1 MIKARSAH
9 PAKDFYRTAA
19 FAVMA
24 SSLLLGC
31 AAEKAAVGTA
41 AGNAASAVPQQ
52 ALEPAT
58 AAAPPTLRLL
68 TQSQYAN
75 TIADIFGS
83 DIVAK
88 VRFAPVNRISG
99 LVAIGAAKAG
109 LTPGVVDP
117 LDATARAMARQIL
130 DPRHRGLFVPCQPQ
144 AVSQRDDACAR
155 AFLSAAGRRL
165 YRRQMTQ
172 AELSAAVDMAGR
184 AVGPTGD
191 FYSGLAFSLGGML
204 VSPQFLFI
212 AESAGRTPGPDGSMS
227 LDGYSRASRLSFL
240 LWDAAP
246 DEDLLKAAE
255 SGGLENPD
263 GVRRQLARMLASPKF
278 ERGIRAFFN
287 DYLDL
292 EAFDTL
298 SKDGQIYPAFSIKAA
313 QEAREQILRTVV
325 DHLMVRGGDYRDLFT
340 TRHTFMSSDLGAI
353 YNLPVNRGS
362 QGWEPHTFA
371 SDDPRG
377 GILTLVGFLAQH
389 AHPGRSSPTR
399 RGRALREILLCQTVP
414 DPPPDVDFSGF
425 EEPSARLMPARE
437 RLSAH
442 ATVPTCRGCHSLTD
456 PMGLALENF
465 DGAGQFRKTEHG
477 MPIDASGSLNKV
489 TFADPAGLGRAVRD
503 EPALRS
509 CIVNRLYGYSTGRAP
524 AAAEAPLL
532 SYFRTNLDRRG
543 YRFDDMLKSII
554 LSKSFFAIAPGN
566 KPGVVASNLRRGG
579 IRHADQD

>member
-1 MIKARSAH
+1 MIRSRSQRYIR
-9 PAKDFYRTAA
+9 KTALA
-19 FAVMA
+19 ALA

-31 AAEKAAVGTA
+31 TADKAAVGTVAGSTTAVA
-41 AGNAASAVPQQ
+41 AQKTV
-52 ALEPAT
+52 EPTT
-58 AAAPPTLRLL
+58 AAAPPTMRLL

-99 LVAIGAAKAG
+99 LVAIGAGKAG

-117 LDATARAMARQIL
+117 LDATARSMARQIL
-130 DPRHRGLFVPCQPQ
+130 DPKHRGLFVPCQPQ
-144 AVSQRDDACAR
+144 ALDQRDDACAR

-165 YRRQMTQ
+165 YRRPMTQ
-172 AELSAAVDMAGR
+172 AELSAAVAMAGQ
-184 AVGPTGD
+184 AVAPTGD

-212 AESAGRTPGPDGSMS
+212 AETAGRTPGPEGSLS

-246 DEDLLKAAE
+246 DEELLQVAA
-255 SGGLENPD
+255 SGGLENPA
-263 GVRRQLARMLASPKF
+263 GLQRQMARMLASPKF
-278 ERGIRAFFN
+278 ERGLRAFFN

-325 DHLMVRGGDYRDLFT
+325 DHLMVRRGDYRDLFT
-340 TRHTFMSSDLGAI
+340 TRNTFMSSDLGAI
-353 YNLPVNRGS
+353 YKLPVNRGS
-362 QGWEPHTFA
+362 QGWEPHTF
-371 SDDPRG
+371 SPDDPRG
-377 GILTLVGFLAQH
+377 GLLTLVGFLAQH

-437 RLSAH
+437 RLAAH
-442 ATVPTCRGCHSLTD
+442 SSVPTCRGCHSLTD

-477 MPIDASGSLNKV
+477 MPIDASGSLNKA

-524 AAAEAPLL
+524 RSGDAPLL
-532 SYFRTNLDRRG
+532 DYFRSDLDRRG
-543 YRFDDMLKSII
+543 YRFDDMLRSII
-554 LSKSFFAIAPGN
+554 LSTSFFAVAPEN
-566 KPGVVASNLRRGG
+566 KPATVASFARGRG
-579 IRHADQD
+579 KSHAHQD